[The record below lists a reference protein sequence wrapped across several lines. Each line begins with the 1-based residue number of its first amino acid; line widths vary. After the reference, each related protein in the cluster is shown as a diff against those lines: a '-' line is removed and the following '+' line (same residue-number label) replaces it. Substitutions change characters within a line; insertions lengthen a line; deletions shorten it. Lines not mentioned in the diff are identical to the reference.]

1 MTLWENSLMSK
12 CEYSNMKTHGNISL
26 HDYCIFKL
34 YYRQNR
40 KYNAMKNA
48 FEILY
53 VHNGYM
59 TSLTLDCFPLNR
71 DTDSLKM

>member
-1 MTLWENSLMSK
+1 MEIFPYMTIVF
-12 CEYSNMKTHGNISL
+12 SN
-26 HDYCIFKL
+26 F
-34 YYRQNR
+34 RQNR

-71 DTDSLKM
+71 DTDSLKI

>member
-1 MTLWENSLMSK
+1 MEIFPYMTIVF
-12 CEYSNMKTHGNISL
+12 SN
-26 HDYCIFKL
+26 
-34 YYRQNR
+34 YRQNR

-53 VHNGYM
+53 IHNGYM

>member
-1 MTLWENSLMSK
+1 MEIFPYMTIIVF
-12 CEYSNMKTHGNISL
+12 SN
-26 HDYCIFKL
+26 
-34 YYRQNR
+34 YRQNR

-71 DTDSLKM
+71 DDTVSLKI